1 MNSKS
6 LGDLL
11 KTKRAGAVITVAAWL
26 IYIIVFFPLH
36 AYAGDEATGLSIIPV
51 AVTAGFFGLRWGIAA
66 SLIGFIL
73 NMLLIRVSGNA
84 QIAEM
89 LQRGGLIYFAVLA
102 FTGAIVG
109 WLRDSRAVIRQNLKQ
124 SSEIKQSIIQESL
137 IDEALSELSSELLK
151 PIDLNEISNKVLK
164 SAIRFTQSGFGF
176 VGYID
181 PDTGYLAAPAIN
193 TGIYK
198 DFPLDP
204 NQNIFK
210 KFNGL
215 WGWVLVYKKSLLTNN
230 AQSDPRA
237 TGTLEEYIPIKKF
250 LAAPAIIEDRLVG
263 QISLANP
270 EKDYTSQDLSVVER
284 LAALYALAVH
294 RHQDDNRVRA
304 SELKYRTLFEAMHE
318 GFALNEIILDE
329 DGNPRDFQILE
340 TNAAFSEIMGTRGMS
355 LEGKTGQEILP
366 PSELHLID
374 TFARVA
380 ETGIP
385 EEVELNL
392 RSLQRTIQ
400 VVTFSPRRG
409 QFATIIT
416 DITERRLTLDKL
428 AYLSTHDNLTGLYN
442 RQYYEEELAR
452 LERSRKYPVSVI
464 MVDVNHLKAVN
475 DSKGHAAGDEMLQ
488 EAATVLT
495 AAFRGDDVIARIGGD
510 EFAILLPST
519 DVAIA
524 QAAVDRIR
532 KKVWEYN
539 SRKPALPL
547 SLAIGSSTTEKS
559 LQLKDALREAD
570 AQMYLDKRRKNNRKT
585 RKNDQKPG

>member
-1 MNSKS
+1 SS
-6 LGDLL
+6 DLA
-11 KTKRAGAVITVAAWL
+11 AGL
-26 IYIIVFFPLH
+26 FGF
-36 AYAGDEATGLSIIPV
+36 GLNT
-51 AVTAGFFGLRWGIAA
+51 AFLLTAGTSSFETLIQHGGIVN
-66 SLIGFIL
+66 LIV
-73 NMLLIRVSGNA
+73 LL
-84 QIAEM
+84 
-89 LQRGGLIYFAVLA
+89 
-102 FTGAIVG
+102 FTGGVVG
-109 WLRDSRAVIRQNLKQ
+109 WMRDSRSFIRQNLRK
-124 SSEIKQSIIQESL
+124 SSVIEQSIIQESL

-151 PIDLNEISNKVLK
+151 PIDLNEISNMVLK
-164 SAIRFTQSGFGF
+164 SAMRLTHSGFGF
-176 VGYID
+176 VGFID
-181 PDTGYLAAPAIN
+181 PETGYLVSPAID

-198 DFPLDP
+198 EFPLDP

-230 AQSDPRA
+230 AKADPRA
-237 TGTLEEYIPIKKF
+237 SGTLEEYIPIKKF
-250 LAAPAIIEDRLVG
+250 LSAPAIIEDRLVG

-270 EKDYTSQDLSVVER
+270 EKDYTEQELALVER
-284 LAALYALAVH
+284 LAPLYALAVH
-294 RHQDDNRVRA
+294 RYQDDDRVRA
-304 SELKYRTLFEAMHE
+304 SELKYRSLFESMHE

-329 DGNPRDFQILE
+329 EGTPTDFIILE
-340 TNAAFSEIMGTRGMS
+340 TNAAYAEIMGARGMN

-374 TFARVA
+374 LFARVA
-380 ETGIP
+380 ETGMP
-385 EEVELNL
+385 EQVEFNL
-392 RSLQRTIQ
+392 RPLQRTIQ
-400 VVTFSPRRG
+400 VVTFSPRKG

-416 DITERRLTLDKL
+416 DITERKLTLDKL
-428 AYLSTHDNLTGLYN
+428 AYLSSHDSLTGLYN

-519 DVAIA
+519 DEAIA

-532 KKVWEYN
+532 KKIWEYN
-539 SRKPALPL
+539 SRKPSLLL
-547 SLAIGSSTTEKS
+547 SLAIGTTTATKS
-559 LQLKDALREAD
+559 GMLKEALREAD
-570 AQMYLDKRRKNNRKT
+570 ARMYLDKRKKTTT
-585 RKNDQKPG
+585 RKRSR

>member
-1 MNSKS
+1 MNLRT
-6 LGDLL
+6 LGDWLR
-11 KTKRAGAVITVAAWL
+11 KRSANFVITAAVWL
-26 IYIIVFFPLH
+26 IYAVFFIPL
-36 AYAGDEATGLSIIPV
+36 YSTVGAGATSFSIIPV
-51 AVTAGFFGLRWGIAA
+51 AVTAGLFGLRWGIVAG
-66 SLIGFIL
+66 LIGFGL
-73 NMLLIRVSGNA
+73 NAAFLLTAVSTPFEKLI
-84 QIAEM
+84 QH
-89 LQRGGLIYFAVLA
+89 GGIVNFIVLI
-102 FTGAIVG
+102 FTGSVVG

-151 PIDLNEISNKVLK
+151 PIDLNEISNMVLK
-164 SAIRFTQSGFGF
+164 SAIRLTHSSFGF
-176 VGYID
+176 VGFID
-181 PDTGYLAAPAIN
+181 PDSGFLVAPAIN

-210 KFNGL
+210 TFNGL
-215 WGWVLVYKKSLLTNN
+215 WGWVMVYKKSLLTNN

-237 TGTLEEYIPIKKF
+237 SGTLEKYIPIKKF
-250 LAAPAIIEDRLVG
+250 LCAPAIIEDHLVG

-270 EKDYTSQDLSVVER
+270 EKNYTSQDLSVVER
-284 LAALYALAVH
+284 LAALYALAVD

-318 GFALNEIILDE
+318 GFALNEIILDDE
-329 DGNPRDFQILE
+329 GNARDFQILE
-340 TNAAFSEIMGTRGMS
+340 TNAAFAEIMGARGMN

-374 TFARVA
+374 RFARVA

-392 RSLQRTIQ
+392 RALQRTIQ

-442 RQYYEEELAR
+442 RQYYEEELSR

-475 DSKGHAAGDEMLQ
+475 DTKGHAAGDEMLQ

-570 AQMYLDKRRKNNRKT
+570 AQMYLDKRRKNNTKT
-585 RKNDQKPG
+585 RKNNQKPN